1 VGRFVNHVLLTSW
14 LLLVAF
20 RDYNEKNINLLWM
33 STYVLYLFEARK
45 KAEMH
50 VALLGPILLPAE

>member
-1 VGRFVNHVLLTSW
+1 VLLTSW
-14 LLLVAF
+14 LLLLAF
-20 RDYNEKNINLLWM
+20 RNYNEKNINLLWT
-33 STYVLYLFEARK
+33 STYALYLFEARK